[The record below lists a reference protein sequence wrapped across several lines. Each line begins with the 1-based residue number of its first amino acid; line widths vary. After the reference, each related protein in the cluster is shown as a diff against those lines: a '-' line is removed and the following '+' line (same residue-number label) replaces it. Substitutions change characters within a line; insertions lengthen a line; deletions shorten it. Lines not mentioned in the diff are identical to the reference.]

1 MGKKKSVV
9 LIILVTVVLA
19 GLLFLSVTPSFY
31 VSTAQKFNSLLSIV
45 DFGSD
50 LGGGYY
56 TVYYPEGVISRSE
69 YDMLVEEYE
78 ETKATPETNDDVDDP
93 AEHYFRKGGIYL
105 SETVCDAEGNVT
117 ETFQAEFESAFNAIK
132 SRFEQKNFIDHSVKK
147 QDGYTIRVEVP
158 YTDES
163 VDTLFESFAFSG
175 SLIFSDTDTSTEKKN
190 VLMSGT
196 TEYIKGASVANAGD
210 SGYAV
215 AIRFTKEG
223 RAKFAEITGD
233 LVSAASSDSSS
244 SGSTSSATLYMYVGT
259 ENLMSATLSEA
270 LDQDTV
276 YISGNY
282 STRESAETIACVIN
296 STLDE
301 DNVFNI
307 RLDTSDINEFAPTMG
322 EHAALGAAIAIGVL
336 VLAMIV
342 FSLVRYKG
350 MGLAHVYGFLTYA
363 LLLILCISLIGGI
376 VLNAGGLLAIV
387 LSAAVMTSFNWY
399 AFANIRSEFASGK
412 TLTASV
418 KAGYKKSLALTIDV
432 HIVLAVL
439 SAILYLISL
448 GTVRYMSLIFLLGT
462 VISAACTLA
471 VTRFYLYMFLAQPKN
486 KIAFCNFKREETED
500 E

>member
-9 LIILVTVVLA
+9 LIILVTVVLV

-45 DFGSD
+45 DFGTD

-78 ETKATPETNDDVDDP
+78 ETKATPETSDDVDNP
-93 AEHYFRKGGIYL
+93 AEQYFRKGGVYL
-105 SETVCDAEGNVT
+105 SETVCDADGNVT
-117 ETFQAEFESAFNAIK
+117 ETFQAEFDSAFNALK
-132 SRFEQKNFIDHSVKK
+132 VRFEEKNFVDYSIKK
-147 QDGYTIRVEVP
+147 QDDYTIRVEIP

-163 VDTLFESFAFSG
+163 ASTLFESFAYSG
-175 SLIFSDTDTSTEKKN
+175 NLIFSDTDTSTTKKN
-190 VLMSGT
+190 VLMSGNA
-196 TEYIKGASVANAGD
+196 EYIKGASVANAGD
-210 SGYAV
+210 DGYAV
-215 AIRFTKEG
+215 AIKFTKEG
-223 RAKFAEITGD
+223 RAKFAEITAD
-233 LVSAASSDSSS
+233 LVEAASSDSSS
-244 SGSTSSATLYMYVGT
+244 GSSSSGATLYMYVGT
-259 ENLMSATLSEA
+259 ELLMQASLSEA

-276 YISGNY
+276 YISGSY

-301 DNVFNI
+301 NNVFNI
-307 RLDTSDINEFAPTMG
+307 KLDTSDIYEIAPTMG
-322 EHAALGAAIAIGVL
+322 EHAALAAAIAIGVL
-336 VLAMIV
+336 ILAMLV

-363 LLLILCISLIGGI
+363 LVLILCISLIDGI
-376 VLNAGGLLAIV
+376 VVNAGGLIAIV
-387 LSAAVMTSFNWY
+387 LSAAIMTSFNWY
-399 AFANIRSEFASGK
+399 AFANIRDEFASGK
-412 TLTASV
+412 TLTASI

-432 HIVLAVL
+432 HIVLVVL
-439 SAILYLISL
+439 SAILYFISL
-448 GTVRYMSLIFLLGT
+448 GTVQYMSLIFLLGS